1 MSSTLISA
9 LTSSTTSTT
18 ATSSALSSLD
28 TSDFLELLLAELDNQ
43 DPTDPVKTSE
53 LTSLFASLTQVS
65 AAQTTNEYL
74 STLVDSMSSLNSS
87 QAVSYLGKTIT
98 YTGSDS
104 MEATAVVNGVEY
116 DDGVAYLVTE
126 GGDKVEMSSVTG
138 VS

>member
-1 MSSTLISA
+1 MSSALISA

-18 ATSSALSSLD
+18 STSSALSSLD

-53 LTSLFASLTQVS
+53 LTSMFASLTQVS
-65 AAQTTNEYL
+65 AAETTNAYL
-74 STLVDSMSSLNSS
+74 STLVDTMSSS

-104 MEATAVVNGVEY
+104 TEATAVVSGIEY
-116 DDGVAYLVTE
+116 SDGVAYLVTE
-126 GGDKVEMSSVTG
+126 GGNTVKMSSVTG